1 MKVLLALAADP
12 TGWRHGYDLLRETG
26 LQSGALYPI
35 LMRLADRDLLEA
47 EWESDAPGASAPPPL
62 PAHCRRLALAAT
74 LELDTRSAATIGCDA
89 AAKYFMSVDGTRG

>member
-12 TGWRHGYDLLRETG
+12 AGWRHGYDLLRETG

-47 EWESDAPGASAPPPL
+47 EWESDAPAGRPPRHL
-62 PAHCRRLALAAT
+62 YRLTADGCALAAT
-74 LELDTRSAATIGCDA
+74 LDLTRVQRQRSGAMRLRST
-89 AAKYFMSVDGTRG
+89 S